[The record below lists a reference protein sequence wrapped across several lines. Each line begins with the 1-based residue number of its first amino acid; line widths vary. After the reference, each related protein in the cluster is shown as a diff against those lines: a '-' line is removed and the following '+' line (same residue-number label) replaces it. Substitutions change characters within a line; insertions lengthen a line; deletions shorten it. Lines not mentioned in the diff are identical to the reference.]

1 MTFDRATKE
10 IRSDVRGSAD
20 LGYSEAKVGK
30 RSDLTSNGVSSGSK
44 SRYYSSLTCG
54 HGFLP

>member
-1 MTFDRATKE
+1 MTIAG
-10 IRSDVRGSAD
+10 DVPGSAD

-30 RSDLTSNGVSSGSK
+30 HSDQTSNEVSSGSK
-44 SRYYSSLTCG
+44 SRYPSPLTCG